1 MSVDVHVITAPWDEH
16 SKTLRAIREEV
27 FIVEQEVPRSLEWD
41 GEDSHSTH
49 FLAVNAIGEYVGC
62 ARLLNNGQIGR
73 MAVLARHRGK
83 GIGALL
89 LAAAVDAG
97 TAAGFE
103 RLFLHAQRYAEEF
116 YRQGGFLPYGE
127 EFTEAGIAH
136 IAMEMMLPLKFTE
149 SGETLKNVTPARVEP
164 VRETIHQPVRAADTF
179 DGYSDCL
186 QALQRVIESA
196 RRRLLILNPYLD
208 HELFDHQDIAH
219 AISELARSAP
229 RVDIQILI
237 YNSQLIVE
245 RGHKLLDLARRLD
258 QKITIR
264 VLSELPN
271 SASSSFACADLDG
284 YWLLPSYE
292 KYSGIADLHNPV
304 TCKRL
309 TDVFETAWQKS
320 RPDPELRL
328 LRL

>member
-1 MSVDVHVITAPWDEH
+1 MSVDVHVIAATWDEH
-16 SKTLRAIREEV
+16 RDILRAIREEV

-41 GEDSHSTH
+41 GEDSYSTH
-49 FLAVNAIGEYVGC
+49 FLAINAIGEYVGC
-62 ARLLNNGQIGR
+62 ARLLTNGQIGR
-73 MAVLARHRGK
+73 MAVLASHRGK

-89 LAAAVDAG
+89 LTAAVDAG
-97 TAAGFE
+97 KAAGFD
-103 RLFLHAQRYAEEF
+103 RLFLHAQRYAELF

-127 EFTEAGIAH
+127 EFMEADIAH
-136 IAMEMMLPLKFTE
+136 IAMEMKLPLKFTGP
-149 SGETLKNVTPARVEP
+149 SLTVKNVPPSREPTARESSDRQAMV
-164 VRETIHQPVRAADTF
+164 ADTF
-179 DGYSDCL
+179 DGYSDCVQGL
-186 QALQRVIESA
+186 HQVISSA

-208 HELFDHQDIAH
+208 HELFDQQEIAK
-219 AISELARSAP
+219 AVSDLARSAP

-245 RGHKLLDLARRLD
+245 RGHRLLDLARRLD
-258 QKITIR
+258 QKIAIR

-271 SASSSFACADLDG
+271 SASSSFVCADLDG
-284 YWLLPSYE
+284 YWLLPSFE
-292 KYSGIADLHNPV
+292 KHSGIADLQNPV